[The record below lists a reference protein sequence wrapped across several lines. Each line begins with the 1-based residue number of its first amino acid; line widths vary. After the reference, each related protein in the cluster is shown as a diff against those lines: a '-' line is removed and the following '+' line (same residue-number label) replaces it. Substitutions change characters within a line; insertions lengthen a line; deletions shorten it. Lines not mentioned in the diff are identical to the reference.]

1 MENIKINNLIKLYTI
16 LLLNKGNVHGYDIL
30 KHLENNLGSTISAS
44 QVYPFLNELK
54 RKKLIQLIQIKKEGQ
69 RDKKAYSLTPN
80 GKRFISNTLKKWD
93 ELLEIAFVNKITK
106 CYHCGCELYNN
117 KYKKLINKI
126 ELPFCCSHCADSY
139 REMFKNNKLYACKI
153 CSFSYKKKKL
163 KDKCKNWCKL
173 HKSCNLKI
181 IKYAVNQGGNDDK
194 QEIQN

>member
-80 GKRFISNTLKKWD
+80 GKKFISNTLKKWD
-93 ELLEIAFVNKITK
+93 ELLEIAF
-106 CYHCGCELYNN
+106 
-117 KYKKLINKI
+117 INKI

-139 REMFKNNKLYACKI
+139 REMFKNNKLYVCKI
-153 CSFSYKKKKL
+153 CSFSYKNKKL
-163 KDKCKNWCKL
+163 KDKCQNWCKL
-173 HKSCNLKI
+173 HKSCNLEI